1 MSSTEGPRPVPR
13 AGFAG
18 VDRFHSLLRQRIR
31 EAGFTLRSVSR
42 KLGWHEDYASQLFR
56 GTPRLR
62 VDQAFELLGA
72 AGIDPAGF
80 FADLARALGGTAVP
94 EADRGAERARDE
106 PALDLDRVL
115 TLVDARI
122 EAALE
127 RAGAGTDERRRVEGE
142 SA

>member
-1 MSSTEGPRPVPR
+1 MRSIEAPPPVPR
-13 AGFAG
+13 SAIVGI
-18 VDRFHSLLRQRIR
+18 DRFHSLLRQRIR
-31 EAGFTLRSVSR
+31 DAGFTLRSISR

-62 VDQAFELLGA
+62 VDQAFQLLGA

-80 FADLARALGGTAVP
+80 FADLAHDLSGRAVSASGG
-94 EADRGAERARDE
+94 DAE
-106 PALDLDRVL
+106 PPLDLDRVL
-115 TLVDARI
+115 GLVDARV

-127 RAGAGTDERRRVEGE
+127 RAGAGAAGRRKAEGE